1 MMLRARDRKT
11 WANSAPSDRH
21 TFVPYFS
28 WEFPAQIVSLML
40 RFRMKSSYSLREVF
54 AVALGEDTHDFHVQK
69 LNRFLNGLVGPE
81 RRRIPI

>member
-28 WEFPAQIVSLML
+28 WEFPAKIVSLML

-54 AVALGEDTHDFHVQK
+54 AVALRISKPVLRADWRDAPQNQK
-69 LNRFLNGLVGPE
+69 L
-81 RRRIPI
+81 